1 MIVIKILIQI
11 NVNSLNIVKTYYVN
25 NFSDSFQTDACN
37 NNTDQE
43 TSGDNYD
50 SMNEWWIKMNG
61 YKSSINGE
69 SLYLFLS

>member
-1 MIVIKILIQI
+1 MMIVIKILIQI

-50 SMNEWWIKMNG
+50 SMNE
-61 YKSSINGE
+61 
-69 SLYLFLS
+69 